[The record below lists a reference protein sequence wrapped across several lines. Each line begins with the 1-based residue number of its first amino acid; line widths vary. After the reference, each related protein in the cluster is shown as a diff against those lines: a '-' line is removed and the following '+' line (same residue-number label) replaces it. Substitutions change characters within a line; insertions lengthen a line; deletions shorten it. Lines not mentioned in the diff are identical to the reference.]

1 MDYRFWF
8 ANAQGISDREKRRLL
23 QVFGREE
30 EIFSLTEAQTEK
42 LKLLSPRAREALLA
56 ARRDTGWQ
64 KKSGLLRE
72 QGISLVCWQDKEYP
86 ERLKN
91 LYDPPYCLYVRGRL
105 PPQEQKTVALVGARS
120 CSEYGRAAAETI
132 AGELALHGVGV
143 ISGMAYGIDA
153 AAHVGAL
160 KARQSALKTA
170 EEPEDFGAASAGS
183 GAFFAGRRAVPSACD
198 VPASADCRAASS
210 ACDVPAST
218 YAVLGCGVDVCYPAA
233 HRRLYEQ
240 MVRTGGVISE
250 VPLGCP
256 PLRHFF
262 PRRNRIISGLAD
274 AVVVVEA
281 REKSGSL
288 ITADCALEQGKLVYA
303 VPGRI
308 SDDLSC
314 GANWLLS
321 QGASVLYSIREFLRD
336 LKVEKQEPEKLIEN
350 SLEKNERLVYSVLD
364 FTPKHLET
372 LLADTGLAL
381 EELLKVLYRLSEL
394 GCAKEIHQNYYI
406 KSKVDS

>member
-8 ANAQGISDREKRRLL
+8 ANAPGISDAEKRKLL
-23 QVFGREE
+23 HIFGREE
-30 EIFSLTEAQTEK
+30 ELFSLSETQVEK
-42 LKLLSPRAREALLA
+42 LELLSPRVREALLA
-56 ARRDTGWQ
+56 AQRDKSWQ
-64 KKSGLLRE
+64 GKRKTLLE
-72 QGISLVCWQDKEYP
+72 QGVSLVCWRDKEYP
-86 ERLKN
+86 EKLKN
-91 LYDPPYCLYVRGRL
+91 LYDPPYCLYVKGRL

-120 CSEYGRAAAETI
+120 CSDYGRTAAEAI
-132 AGELALHGVGV
+132 AGELAMHGVSV

-153 AAHVGAL
+153 AAHQGAL
-160 KARQSALKTA
+160 KAAERSGSPREALSGY
-170 EEPEDFGAASAGS
+170 DNDGGS
-183 GAFFAGRRAVPSACD
+183 PVFDATG
-198 VPASADCRAASS
+198 
-210 ACDVPAST
+210 ST

-240 MVRTGGVISE
+240 MIRTGGVLSE
-250 VPLGCP
+250 APLGCP
-256 PLRHFF
+256 PLRHLF
-262 PRRNRIISGLAD
+262 PRRNRIISGLSD

-281 REKSGSL
+281 RKRSGSL

-308 SDDLSC
+308 SDELSY

-321 QGASVLYSIREFLRD
+321 QGASVLYSVREFLKD
-336 LKVEKQEPEKLIEN
+336 LGVEKEGPEKFMEN

-372 LLADTGLAL
+372 LLVETGLDFDGI
-381 EELLKVLYRLSEL
+381 LKVLYRLTEL
-394 GCAKEIHQNYYI
+394 GCVKEIHQNYYI

>member
-8 ANAQGISDREKRRLL
+8 ANAPGISDAEKRKLL
-23 QVFGREE
+23 HIFGREE
-30 EIFSLTEAQTEK
+30 ELFSLSENQVEK
-42 LKLLSPRAREALLA
+42 LELLSPRAREALLA
-56 ARRDTGWQ
+56 AQRDKSWQ
-64 KKSGLLRE
+64 GKRKTLLE
-72 QGISLVCWQDKEYP
+72 QGVSLVCWRDKEYP
-86 ERLKN
+86 EKLKN
-91 LYDPPYCLYVRGRL
+91 LYDPPYCLYVKGKL

-120 CSEYGRAAAETI
+120 CSDYGRAAAETI
-132 AGELALHGVGV
+132 ARELAVHGVGV

-153 AAHVGAL
+153 AAHQGAL
-160 KARQSALKTA
+160 
-170 EEPEDFGAASAGS
+170 
-183 GAFFAGRRAVPSACD
+183 
-198 VPASADCRAASS
+198 RAAERSGSPLGIFRAAESS
-210 ACDVPAST
+210 GSPREALSGHDNGGESPVFDTIGST

-240 MVRTGGVISE
+240 MIRTGGVISE
-250 VPLGCP
+250 APLGCP
-256 PLRHFF
+256 PLRHLF
-262 PRRNRIISGLAD
+262 PRRNRIISGLSD

-281 REKSGSL
+281 RKRSGSL

-308 SDDLSC
+308 SDELSY

-321 QGASVLYSIREFLRD
+321 QGAFVLYSVREFLKD
-336 LKVEKQEPEKLIEN
+336 LGVEKTEPEKFMEN

-372 LLADTGLAL
+372 LLVETGLDFDGI
-381 EELLKVLYRLSEL
+381 LKVLYRLTEL

>member
-23 QVFGREE
+23 QVFGREK

-160 KARQSALKTA
+160 KARQSALKT
-170 EEPEDFGAASAGS
+170 
-183 GAFFAGRRAVPSACD
+183 V
-198 VPASADCRAASS
+198 SS

-364 FTPKHLET
+364 FIPKHLET